1 MNLIEQIK
9 EKRLYLD
16 GGMGSLI
23 QKRVSHTGP
32 VPEVLNLT
40 HPEII
45 GAIQREY
52 VEAGANILV
61 SNTFGANG
69 YKAAGCGHTVD
80 ELVSAAVAIARA
92 QNPDYVALDIG
103 PIGALIGDLGDI
115 SFARAKAYFAEMVK
129 SGVKAGADLILIE
142 TMTDIYEARAA
153 VLAAKENSDLPV
165 IASMTYEETGRT
177 LTGSDPLTV
186 VTILEALGVDAIG
199 INCSTG
205 PEQMLPIID
214 DLVRYASVPIA
225 VEPNA
230 GLPRVVDGETQYD
243 IGPEQFAGYMRQ
255 IAEKGACI
263 LGGCCGTTPE
273 HIALTIEATRDVP
286 VKVIEATPDN
296 TATRIATATRTLTLG
311 QDIRVIGEGINPSA
325 NKALKEDLRTG
336 SMAMVKQL
344 ALEQK
349 KLGADILDV
358 NVGLPEIDEKETML
372 RAVKEISQLVDLPLQ
387 IDSTKPE
394 VIEAVLA
401 EYNGKVLVNSVNGEE
416 KSMAAILPPVRRY
429 GACVL
434 GLTLDEDGI
443 PKTRE
448 KRVEIAEKII
458 NRAKDEG
465 IPRKNILIDCLVLTA
480 SAQQA
485 GVVQTLGAVS
495 DVKAK
500 FGVPTVLGVSNIS
513 FGLPE
518 RRLVNRTFLVM
529 AMAAGLDTPI
539 IKAGD
544 PAMMDAISAYRALAG
559 LDVGCRDYVAA
570 HGKSNS
576 RDEIQTKSTQQA
588 ESSGIPDLKAMVVD
602 GLKDDIVPAVKK
614 ALEEMEP
621 MEIVNRYLI
630 PGLDQVGEDFE
641 KGDIFLPNLI
651 FSGET
656 VQNAFAE
663 IKKAMGNGEQASEGT
678 IILATVKGDV
688 HDIGK
693 NILKVIMEN
702 YGYRIIDMGKDVA
715 GEAILEKA
723 RSEDVKLVGLS
734 ALMTT
739 TVKNM
744 ESTIA
749 LFRKELPDVK
759 IMVGGAVMNEEY
771 AASIGADY
779 YGKDARAG
787 VEIARK
793 VFGSH

>member
-230 GLPRVVDGETQYD
+230 GLPRVVDGETQVRYRTGTVCRVHAAD
-243 IGPEQFAGYMRQ
+243 RGKGSLYPRWMLRHDAGAHR
-255 IAEKGACI
+255 
-263 LGGCCGTTPE
+263 
-273 HIALTIEATRDVP
+273 
-286 VKVIEATPDN
+286 PDN
-296 TATRIATATRTLTLG
+296 RG
-311 QDIRVIGEGINPSA
+311 HPGCPGEGHRGDAGQHGHPHRHGHPDADVGTGYPGDRGRHQSFGQQGAEGGSPDGQHGHGQSSSPWSRKSWVRIFWTSTWACRKSMKKKPCSA
-325 NKALKEDLRTG
+325 
-336 SMAMVKQL
+336 Q
-344 ALEQK
+344 
-349 KLGADILDV
+349 
-358 NVGLPEIDEKETML
+358 
-372 RAVKEISQLVDLPLQ
+372 VKEISQLVDLPLQ

-465 IPRKNILIDCLVLTA
+465 IPRKNILIDCLVLTCVGPA
-480 SAQQA
+480 GRGGTDTGGCERLSRRNSGFPRCWESATSPSA
-485 GVVQTLGAVS
+485 CRSGAWS
-495 DVKAK
+495 TGRFWSWPWRPDWTPPSSKR
-500 FGVPTVLGVSNIS
+500 GI
-513 FGLPE
+513 
-518 RRLVNRTFLVM
+518 RR
-529 AMAAGLDTPI
+529 
-539 IKAGD
+539 
-544 PAMMDAISAYRALAG
+544 
-559 LDVGCRDYVAA
+559 
-570 HGKSNS
+570 
-576 RDEIQTKSTQQA
+576 
-588 ESSGIPDLKAMVVD
+588 
-602 GLKDDIVPAVKK
+602 
-614 ALEEMEP
+614 
-621 MEIVNRYLI
+621 
-630 PGLDQVGEDFE
+630 
-641 KGDIFLPNLI
+641 
-651 FSGET
+651 
-656 VQNAFAE
+656 
-663 IKKAMGNGEQASEGT
+663 
-678 IILATVKGDV
+678 
-688 HDIGK
+688 
-693 NILKVIMEN
+693 
-702 YGYRIIDMGKDVA
+702 
-715 GEAILEKA
+715 
-723 RSEDVKLVGLS
+723 
-734 ALMTT
+734 
-739 TVKNM
+739 
-744 ESTIA
+744 
-749 LFRKELPDVK
+749 
-759 IMVGGAVMNEEY
+759 
-771 AASIGADY
+771 
-779 YGKDARAG
+779 
-787 VEIARK
+787 
-793 VFGSH
+793 